1 MFFVE
6 NRKKIFGII
15 GTLVAFAVGGLL
27 FWGLNF
33 GIEFTG
39 GTFIEVAYVGERPVK
54 TEVEEHLDAVPELG
68 SYSLRHSDE
77 DGYIL
82 RTRDITE
89 EKYREVRE
97 ALSFPESELIEK
109 RRATV
114 GPVIGEELKNK
125 ALVAIAIVIVLI
137 IFYVAFAFRN
147 VRGDEDEEETELTGV
162 SSWTY
167 GLVAIFVLGHDLLIP
182 LGVFAALGQFA
193 GAEVD
198 VLIVMALLTILG
210 YSVNDTI
217 VIFDRVRENL
227 KENEEERIVEDFD
240 ETVGKSLS
248 QTYARSINTSLT
260 TLFVVLSLLFLGG
273 PTTVYF
279 ALTLAVG
286 VIAGTYSSLALAAPL
301 LVTAEERQRLKR
313 DAENPKLKAP
323 NS

>member
-1 MFFVE
+1 MFFVVH
-6 NRKKIFGII
+6 KKIFFTII
-15 GTLVAFAVGGLL
+15 GIVSVLSLGAL
-27 FWGLNF
+27 FLWGLVF

-39 GTFIEVAYVGERPVK
+39 GTIVEVAYVGERPEKQILESELK
-54 TEVEEHLDAVPELG
+54 TLDLG
-68 SYSLRHSDE
+68 QFSLRQANE

-82 RTRDITE
+82 RTRDLSE
-89 EKYREVRE
+89 EEYGEVRDVL
-97 ALSFPESELIEK
+97 ASKGELIEK

-125 ALVAIAIVIVLI
+125 AMVAIGIVVILIVL
-137 IFYVAFAFRN
+137 FVAFAFR
-147 VRGDEDEEETELTGV
+147 RIREEGEEDDDVENQAEV

-167 GLVAIFVLGHDLLIP
+167 GLVAIFVLMHDILVP
-182 LGVFAALGQFA
+182 LGMFAVLGRFF

-217 VIFDRVRENL
+217 IIFDRVRENTRN
-227 KENEEERIVEDFD
+227 KTSEEEPFE

-260 TLFVVLSLLFLGG
+260 TLMVVGALLFFGG

-286 VIAGTYSSLALAAPL
+286 VLAGTYSSIALAAPL
-301 LVTAEERQRLKR
+301 LVVAKERK
-313 DAENPKLKAP
+313 EKKLQTQQG
-323 NS
+323 

>member
-1 MFFVE
+1 MFFVTH
-6 NRKKIFGII
+6 RKKIFALI
-15 GTLVAFAVGGLL
+15 GTLAVISIGAL
-27 FWGLNF
+27 FTWGLVF

-39 GTFIEVAYVGERPVK
+39 GTIIEVAYTGERPEK
-54 TEVEEHLDAVPELG
+54 DILEKNLNTYDYG
-68 SYSLRHSDE
+68 QYSLRKSGD

-82 RTRDITE
+82 RLRDITE
-89 EKYREVRE
+89 SEYADIKN
-97 ALSFPESELIEK
+97 ALTVSESELIEK

-125 ALVAIAIVIVLI
+125 AFVAIGVVVLLI
-137 IFYVAFAFRN
+137 ILFVAFAFRN
-147 VRGDEDEEETELTGV
+147 IRDEDEEDDTEEESTEV

-167 GLVAIFVLGHDLLIP
+167 GFIAIFVLMHDILIP
-182 LGVFAALGQFA
+182 LALFSVLGYFF

-227 KENEEERIVEDFD
+227 RKNKEDATDSSAQAGEPFE

-260 TLFVVLSLLFLGG
+260 TLAVVVSLFIFGG
-273 PTTVYF
+273 PTTMYF
-279 ALTLAVG
+279 ALTLSVG
-286 VIAGTYSSLALAAPL
+286 VFAGTYSSLALAAPL
-301 LVTAEERQRLKR
+301 LVVVKKR
-313 DAENPKLKAP
+313 KEKKF
-323 NS
+323 SQ